1 MTQTIFLD
9 HIQIKPDRQRKDLG
23 SLEELKVSILQV
35 GTLIN
40 PIVVEPQPSR
50 PGYFWLIAG
59 ERRFTAWN
67 ELYTSG
73 QIHPEIP
80 VTVWSDLDEPARQL
94 IELEENIKRKDL
106 TWQEHVQA
114 TAKLYALKG
123 FQNYQEAAPYFGV
136 APSTLSYTMQLAANM
151 DNPKVA
157 EAPTIQA
164 AHSIVKRDNARAID
178 NLSMEI
184 SDFFKNEIQQ
194 EKEESKNDQAQ
205 PQTTGSSG
213 QISQPAA
220 STSEAQRSPVKTN
233 SEDLATSPYRI
244 QQGDFLE
251 FARSYSGKPFDFLH
265 LDFPYGINHDRS
277 KQGNTASYGTY
288 EDSEDVYKTLVQALL
303 QNQDR
308 LVAEKAHCICWLSW
322 RFADWTREVFQH
334 AGWACHMQP
343 LVWHKSDNK
352 GIIADVQCGFRN
364 VGEYALF
371 FNRGRKAVVKNISN
385 IYSGPTTKRF
395 HASEKPL
402 PMLKHF
408 FSGLCDHYSRV
419 LDPTCG
425 SGTAIM
431 AAEFFGAEEALG
443 LELNPEFAKA
453 AQEYLAVNRGSLES
467 NLDLTIDLEDLA

>member
-9 HIQIKPDRQRKDLG
+9 HIKVKPDRQRKDLG
-23 SLEELKVSILQV
+23 SLDELKASIQQV

-40 PIVVEPQPSR
+40 PIVVEARQDL
-50 PGYFWLIAG
+50 PGHFWLIAG
-59 ERRFTAWN
+59 ERRFTAWS
-67 ELYTSG
+67 ELYAAG
-73 QIHPEIP
+73 LIHPEIP
-80 VTVWSDLDEPARQL
+80 VTIWSDLDEPTRQL

-157 EAPTIQA
+157 EAPTIQS
-164 AHSIVKRDNARAID
+164 AHSIVKRDNARALD
-178 NLSMEI
+178 NLSMEVA
-184 SDFFKNEIQQ
+184 SFFKNEIQQ
-194 EKEESKNDQAQ
+194 EEKKNETTE
-205 PQTTGSSG
+205 QTATGSTG
-213 QISQPAA
+213 QISQPVRTEQTE
-220 STSEAQRSPVKTN
+220 SSE
-233 SEDLATSPYRI
+233 SPYRI
-244 QQGDFLE
+244 QQGDFIE
-251 FARSYSGKPFDFLH
+251 FAQSYSGKPFDLIH

-277 KQGNTASYGTY
+277 QQGNTASYGTY
-288 EDSEDVYKTLVQALL
+288 EDSEDIYKTLVNALL
-303 QNQDR
+303 QHQDT
-308 LVAEKAHCICWLSW
+308 LIAEKAHCICWLSW
-322 RFADWTREVFQH
+322 RFADWTKEAFQR
-334 AGWACHMQP
+334 AGWSCHMQP

-431 AAEFFGAEEALG
+431 AAEFYGAETALG
-443 LELNPEFAKA
+443 LELNPEFAKQ
-453 AQEYLAVNRGSLES
+453 AQEWLELERFNNTGSKADLAAELSA
-467 NLDLTIDLEDLA
+467 LDLGDLL